1 MKKLILL
8 FILNL
13 AISATQIF
21 PIPMKK
27 QLNEADGVI
36 LGEYLGQ
43 VYKKNHEGKILTEA
57 SFKILKS
64 AGIGNRY
71 LVNRNVFTVH
81 YEGGEWQELV
91 YDNPNAPR
99 FALNSQYVILVQ
111 RDSFGFKPYYDKLGV
126 YDYEG
131 RGDQYQ
137 LISMAFPDH
146 PNLGKIPYRSFD
158 IWVRTTFGDYLED
171 YRSDKYVF
179 EDSKKELGRAIASYE
194 DEKASESS
202 SVNILWFSVL
212 FGVIGAM
219 RMRRVKTWK

>member
-1 MKKLILL
+1 MTS
-8 FILNL
+8 L
-13 AISATQIF
+13 AAQIF

-43 VYKKNHEGKILTEA
+43 VYKKDHEGKILTEA

-71 LVNRNVFTVH
+71 LVNKNVFTIH
-81 YEGGEWQELV
+81 YEGGEWQELI
-91 YDNPNAPR
+91 YENPNAPE
-99 FALNSQYVILVQ
+99 FALSSQYIILVQ
-111 RDSFGFKPYYDKLGV
+111 RDSFGFRPYYDKLGV

-131 RGDQYQ
+131 RGDQFR

-158 IWVRTTFGDYLED
+158 IWVRTTFGDYLTN
-171 YRSDKYVF
+171 YHTDKFVYEV
-179 EDSKKELGRAIASYE
+179 KRKEVGRAIASY
-194 DEKASESS
+194 DEEKSADGT